1 MAITRARKAL
11 ITGAVGALAA
21 TGSLLTLSTAQAEP
35 QTAPAAA
42 TATDMPTTAE
52 TWDYPG
58 AAKIAEEKGIALKR
72 GDGHITLTDCTQPYD
87 LQVRSRLGHFCFA
100 VNSNKGL
107 LTLELPDSFGIDN
120 GAHPVTATLDAGG
133 KESVVKAPVNDY
145 TPMGESGDSGKRSI
159 LVELRVT
166 G

>member
-11 ITGAVGALAA
+11 FAGAVGALAA
-21 TGSLLTLSTAQAEP
+21 CGGLLTLHTAQAQP
-35 QTAPAAA
+35 LAAQSPAAA
-42 TATDMPTTAE
+42 TDMPSTVE
-52 TWDYPG
+52 SLDYPG
-58 AAKIAEEKGIALKR
+58 AAKIAADRGITLKR
-72 GDGHITLTDCTQPYD
+72 GDGHITLTDCAQTYD

-100 VNSNKGL
+100 VSGKNGL

-120 GAHPVTATLDAGG
+120 GAHPVEATLNAGG
-133 KESVVKAPVNDY
+133 NESVVKAPANDY
-145 TPMGESGDSGKRSI
+145 TPMGETGDTGQRSI